1 MRKSTDDSML
11 SFAKLQRSVSK
22 NSECFLMVLMFEI
35 LEPLK
40 LIRATKVAETADK
53 NIYYPAP
60 CTESI
65 MIHCTQSGYMWPLFI
80 WHHRTVR
87 VKKLCFLLV

>member
-1 MRKSTDDSML
+1 
-11 SFAKLQRSVSK
+11 
-22 NSECFLMVLMFEI
+22 MVLMFAV
-35 LEPLK
+35 LK

-65 MIHCTQSGYMWPLFI
+65 MMIHCTQSNYLWPFFT
-80 WHHRTVR
+80 WNHRTLR

>member
-1 MRKSTDDSML
+1 M
-11 SFAKLQRSVSK
+11 FAVLQ
-22 NSECFLMVLMFEI
+22 
-35 LEPLK
+35 PLK

-65 MIHCTQSGYMWPLFI
+65 LMINCTQSSYMWPLFT

-87 VKKLCFLLV
+87 VKKLCFLLIYIYIYI